1 MSASPM
7 LDQINSQTRNNNSTQ
22 VNPQLQVYKN
32 LLKQLQ
38 TANNPQAM
46 LQQMLSQSPGLK
58 QALDIARLSNGNIV
72 QAAQFVANQ
81 TGNNLSKVLET
92 LQN

>member
-1 MSASPM
+1 M
-7 LDQINSQTRNNNSTQ
+7 
-22 VNPQLQVYKN
+22 YKN
-32 LLKQLQ
+32 LLKQLK
-38 TANNPQAM
+38 TAPNTQEA
-46 LQQMLSQSPGLK
+46 LQQMLAQSPGLK

-81 TGNNLSKVLET
+81 TGNNLSQVIQI